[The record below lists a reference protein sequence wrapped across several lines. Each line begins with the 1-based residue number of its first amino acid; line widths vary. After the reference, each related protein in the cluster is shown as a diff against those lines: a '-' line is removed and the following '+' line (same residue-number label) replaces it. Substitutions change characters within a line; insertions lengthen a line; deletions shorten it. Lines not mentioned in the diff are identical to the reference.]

1 MASIPVFRRKAVWL
15 KRLKLKRT
23 KKNRFKNWK
32 IITGDRVEVITGI
45 DKNKQGEVIKVD
57 RRRNKVWVSGLNLK
71 NRVDYGSETGG
82 VIQMPGPIHVSNVML
97 LDPELGVPTKINIQ
111 NIDGKRTR
119 VSKKSNTI
127 IPKQPPIGLL
137 TRTAVEP
144 DDKTTAAKYVL
155 EQTYFPDEKQEKI

>member
-1 MASIPVFRRKAVWL
+1 MVETIEIKTYEKIGL
-15 KRLKLKRT
+15 K
-23 KKNRFKNWK
+23 NGK

-82 VIQMPGPIHVSNVML
+82 IIQMPGPIHVSNVML

-111 NIDGKRTR
+111 ISMENEHVYLKNLIQ
-119 VSKKSNTI
+119 SYQNNH
-127 IPKQPPIGLL
+127 Q
-137 TRTAVEP
+137 
-144 DDKTTAAKYVL
+144 
-155 EQTYFPDEKQEKI
+155 